1 MKRVVSFLIQPNQTQ
16 NKTMKSLSLVL
27 AAFAVATVA
36 AKAQANVQI
45 TEIMYTGMF
54 GEFVEITNVGNV
66 AQSMSG
72 WKFSD
77 NARGLSLASVATA
90 TDLSGIGAGSLGAGE
105 SAIITEV
112 SVAIFTQAWYTE
124 PSKTALPANRIV
136 ANNAINLGRNDEVNI
151 YPAGA
156 VNGVTGAKDRIT
168 YNDQVSGPRS
178 EDISVVPTSNDTT
191 LAWPNFQLSS
201 VGTGAAWK
209 AGVQG
214 SINGRPIT
222 GPVGS
227 PGVFPNL

>member
-1 MKRVVSFLIQPNQTQ
+1 
-16 NKTMKSLSLVL
+16 MKSLSLAI

-36 AKAQANVQI
+36 AKAQNVQI

-54 GEFVEITNVGNV
+54 GEFVEITNVSTTT
-66 AQSMSG
+66 AQNMSG

-77 NARGLSLASVATA
+77 NSRGLSLASVATA
-90 TDLSGIGAGSLGAGE
+90 TDLSGIGGGSLAAGA

-112 SVAIFTQAWYTE
+112 SSTIFIQAWYTE
-124 PSKTALPANRIV
+124 PGKTALPANRIV
-136 ANNAINLGRNDEVNI
+136 ANNAINLGRSDEVNI

-156 VNGVTGAKDRIT
+156 ANGVTDIQDRIT

-178 EDISVVPTSNDTT
+178 EDISVVPISNDTT